1 MSLYSRLR
9 KYRPWG
15 VTAKWSWC
23 ADCDVCEGLQG
34 VRGSGEAMA
43 GVYSLPP
50 SSPAKGTGC
59 QLMIQVPGSPSPL
72 TANEMQNM
80 KVSVPMPMAY
90 GTV

>member
-1 MSLYSRLR
+1 MSVRGDR
-9 KYRPWG
+9 G
-15 VTAKWSWC
+15 
-23 ADCDVCEGLQG
+23 QG
-34 VRGSGEAMA
+34 VRGSVEAMA

-50 SSPAKGTGC
+50 STPAKGTGC
-59 QLMIQVPGSPSPL
+59 QPMIQVPGSPSSL